1 MDVAY
6 REVRDR
12 LERAKLRFPDDVEFS
27 YIYKMDMSGFPVV
40 MLGVA
45 HTLPP
50 EVDVY
55 DFMNKKIITPLSRID
70 GVANV
75 DAKGVEEKE
84 IIIEVDKD
92 RSEAYGLDI
101 YKLSRQLQGD
111 NFNLASGNV
120 QDGDKKYLL
129 KSNSTYQ
136 NIDQLRNMPVST
148 NIILSDIAI
157 LKYEPE
163 ERRHITRVNGKPAMA
178 VTITKESSANTVA
191 VCNQVEAMIEQWK
204 SDPELENFELR
215 IFMNKGGNE

>member
-1 MDVAY
+1 MESQDLATSITRLSLNRRVSMFVLFLTILAVGLIAVSRLKLELFPKGFEVNSLSIRVPWNSAVPQEAMEKIAIPLEEELSTVRGIDSMTTSCSSSSVRASLDFKQGIDMDVAY

-75 DAKGVEEKE
+75 DTKGLEEKE

-92 RSEAYGLDI
+92 RSEAYGLC
-101 YKLSRQLQGD
+101 
-111 NFNLASGNV
+111 
-120 QDGDKKYLL
+120 LL
-129 KSNSTYQ
+129 YTSPSPR
-136 NIDQLRNMPVST
+136 D
-148 NIILSDIAI
+148 
-157 LKYEPE
+157 
-163 ERRHITRVNGKPAMA
+163 
-178 VTITKESSANTVA
+178 
-191 VCNQVEAMIEQWK
+191 
-204 SDPELENFELR
+204 
-215 IFMNKGGNE
+215 